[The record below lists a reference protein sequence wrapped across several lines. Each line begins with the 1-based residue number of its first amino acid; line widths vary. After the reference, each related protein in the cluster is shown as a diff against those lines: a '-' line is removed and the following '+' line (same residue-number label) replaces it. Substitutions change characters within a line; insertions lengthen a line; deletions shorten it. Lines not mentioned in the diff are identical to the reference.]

1 LFENPEKIVR
11 TIAAGLAIA
20 VLLASASRPLSAG
33 QGTGTIAGVVT
44 TATAGLPAARVT
56 IDQNVCGN
64 EIADETITRD
74 GAGAVANAVL
84 SLAGVKSSSNPPA
97 AGVINEKCRFSPHV
111 QIVRPNA
118 TITTSSSDPMLHTT
132 NAQTAAGKVLFNVA
146 LPLPGIKITKPVS
159 GAGLV
164 RLNCNTHPWMR
175 GWIVVTDE
183 MATISGNDGKFSLTN
198 VPAGLYELRIWHE
211 QLNAAPQKVTVSA
224 GQTANVTFTLQ

>member
-1 LFENPEKIVR
+1 MKPI
-11 TIAAGLAIA
+11 LAC
-20 VLLASASRPLSAG
+20 LSAFLIVNTPPAF
-33 QGTGTIAGVVT
+33 QGTGTITGVVT
-44 TATAGLPAARVT
+44 TKVAGLPSARVT

-84 SLAGVKSSSNPPA
+84 TLAGVKSSSNPAA
-97 AGVINEKCRFSPHV
+97 AGVLNEKCRFSPHV

-132 NAQTAAGKVLFNVA
+132 NAQNAAGKVLFNVA

-159 GAGLV
+159 GAGIV

-183 MATISGNDGKFSLTN
+183 MAAVSGGDGKFTLTN
-198 VPAGLYELRIWHE
+198 LPAGVYELRIWHE
-211 QLNAAPQKVTVSA
+211 QLKGSSQKVTVTA
-224 GQTANVTFTLQ
+224 GQTANVTFVLQ